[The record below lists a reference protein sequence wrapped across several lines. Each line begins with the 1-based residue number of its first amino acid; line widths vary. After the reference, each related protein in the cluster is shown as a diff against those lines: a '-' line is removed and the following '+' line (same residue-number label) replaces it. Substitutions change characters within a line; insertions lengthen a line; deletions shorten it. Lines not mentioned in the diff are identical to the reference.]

1 MDIVTNNSLIQVIE
15 EEPRVS
21 HYVIAEQTENGE
33 KAIRNNITKFASD
46 FKEFGTVH
54 FKNAPR
60 KDLNRG
66 GDKPKEYFLNEQQAT
81 LLLTYLRNT
90 EIVRN
95 FKITL
100 VKAFFQMREQ
110 QQNKPLSFEELA
122 KQTIL
127 LAEERIQ
134 KLESK
139 IEKQKPL
146 VTYAETVSTAI
157 NGITIREWVGAM
169 KQENGLQVGERK
181 VINFLLDNK
190 HLYRDKKN
198 SLRPYSNQFD
208 FFSLEP
214 IVIGTKYGNK
224 ERLAL
229 KVTGRGQTVLT
240 EKVIAHFSE
249 KDAA

>member
-1 MDIVTNNSLIQVIE
+1 MDIVSQNGIVEQEVSITLKEITDMLEVRHNNAMNRVEKLA
-15 EEPRVS
+15 EEPSFGVLRKTRKTS
-21 HYVIAEQTENGE
+21 TEKGGRPIETYILNKKQAIAVGARLNNALLMKLIDRLEELE
-33 KAIRNNITKFASD
+33 KSK
-46 FKEFGTVH
+46 
-54 FKNAPR
+54 
-60 KDLNRG
+60 
-66 GDKPKEYFLNEQQAT
+66 
-81 LLLTYLRNT
+81 
-90 EIVRN
+90 
-95 FKITL
+95 
-100 VKAFFQMREQ
+100 
-110 QQNKPLSFEELA
+110 NKPLSFEELA